1 VTATTTGHV
10 RGTFLA
16 LALIAGLALAGANRA
31 ETIDRNGASVSIEAY
46 APNIVRV
53 TLSTRR
59 ADAEAAPGYGVLA
72 RASASGF
79 VHTTD
84 AAGDRFRSPRLD
96 VEVAPAT
103 PPFSPPPL
111 PKDFLLPPPPV
122 RLKIADGAGVTLL
135 DMTGWEMAPHTVMG
149 EKTFRIGAT
158 FASPDDEHDYG
169 LGQNQEGILD
179 LRGRTIDCRHD
190 YDAPA
195 GETVCVPFMV
205 TNKGYGIVWD
215 NPSDTHV
222 SPGLN
227 GRTIWQSQVGERVS
241 FFVIAGKTPDEIYA
255 GYRLLTGATPI
266 PPKAAFGYI
275 QSKQRYETQAQVLAA
290 ADGYR
295 KRGYPADVMV
305 IDWFYWTKM
314 GQFDMNPAQWPD
326 PAAMNRTL
334 HDQGFQTIISVWP
347 RFESSSRFYDT
358 MAKNGWFLKNPDGT
372 PTYGSPL
379 RYDISGALIDSTNL
393 AARNFYWNLIW
404 DNFVSKGFDGIW
416 LDETEPDLVPDGS
429 FFSIGSGLRYHNLF
443 PLLHTQ
449 GVYEGMRRDRP
460 EQRGLILARA
470 AYLGSQR
477 NGDLFWS
484 SDIFPTWDA
493 LKRQVP
499 TGLNFTASGLAYWG
513 NDIGGWQW
521 LPATHKPAHPPLL
534 DPSDARDVVGGY
546 DDYPELFTR
555 WFEYGAF
562 LPTMRVHGS
571 RKQVEIWAYGKAAE
585 PILAKYLKLR
595 YALMP
600 YIYSLGHTTYETGA
614 PFMRALWMDFPADP
628 AVSTMGDEYMFG
640 PAFLVAPVT
649 DQGATSRPVYLPA
662 GTDWYDWWTGARLKG
677 GHMVQVKAPIDT
689 LPLFVRA
696 GSIVPV
702 GEPVQNTMQVQ
713 KLAAIRVFPGADG
726 DFVLYD
732 DDGRTYA
739 YEKAGGF
746 AITRLHWND
755 AAGKLEVSGADSR
768 WGDPRRVL
776 RVVGR

>member
-1 VTATTTGHV
+1 MTATTTGHV

-255 GYRLLTGATPI
+255 GYRLL
-266 PPKAAFGYI
+266 
-275 QSKQRYETQAQVLAA
+275 
-290 ADGYR
+290 
-295 KRGYPADVMV
+295 
-305 IDWFYWTKM
+305 
-314 GQFDMNPAQWPD
+314 
-326 PAAMNRTL
+326 
-334 HDQGFQTIISVWP
+334 
-347 RFESSSRFYDT
+347 
-358 MAKNGWFLKNPDGT
+358 
-372 PTYGSPL
+372 
-379 RYDISGALIDSTNL
+379 
-393 AARNFYWNLIW
+393 
-404 DNFVSKGFDGIW
+404 
-416 LDETEPDLVPDGS
+416 
-429 FFSIGSGLRYHNLF
+429 
-443 PLLHTQ
+443 
-449 GVYEGMRRDRP
+449 
-460 EQRGLILARA
+460 RA
-470 AYLGSQR
+470 
-477 NGDLFWS
+477 
-484 SDIFPTWDA
+484 
-493 LKRQVP
+493 
-499 TGLNFTASGLAYWG
+499 
-513 NDIGGWQW
+513 
-521 LPATHKPAHPPLL
+521 
-534 DPSDARDVVGGY
+534 
-546 DDYPELFTR
+546 
-555 WFEYGAF
+555 
-562 LPTMRVHGS
+562 
-571 RKQVEIWAYGKAAE
+571 
-585 PILAKYLKLR
+585 
-595 YALMP
+595 
-600 YIYSLGHTTYETGA
+600 
-614 PFMRALWMDFPADP
+614 
-628 AVSTMGDEYMFG
+628 
-640 PAFLVAPVT
+640 
-649 DQGATSRPVYLPA
+649 
-662 GTDWYDWWTGARLKG
+662 
-677 GHMVQVKAPIDT
+677 
-689 LPLFVRA
+689 
-696 GSIVPV
+696 
-702 GEPVQNTMQVQ
+702 
-713 KLAAIRVFPGADG
+713 
-726 DFVLYD
+726 
-732 DDGRTYA
+732 
-739 YEKAGGF
+739 
-746 AITRLHWND
+746 
-755 AAGKLEVSGADSR
+755 
-768 WGDPRRVL
+768 
-776 RVVGR
+776 